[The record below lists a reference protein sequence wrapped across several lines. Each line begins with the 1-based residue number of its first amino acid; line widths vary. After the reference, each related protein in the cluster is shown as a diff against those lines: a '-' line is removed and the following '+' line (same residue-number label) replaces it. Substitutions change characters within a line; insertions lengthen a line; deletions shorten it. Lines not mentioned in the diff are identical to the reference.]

1 MMTASEIRKQFL
13 DFFEQKGHKIVPSV
27 PIVVKNDPTLLFIN
41 AGMNPFKDI
50 FLGNTPAQYSRIAD
64 TQKCLRVSG
73 KHNDLEEVGVDT
85 YHHTMF
91 EMLGNWSFGDYFKEE
106 AISYAWELLTEVY
119 KLPKDRLY
127 VTIFEGDAKENLA
140 KDEESKEIWKKY
152 IAEDRI
158 LLGNKKDNF
167 WEMGDVGP
175 CGPCTEIHFDS
186 RNDAERARIDGK
198 TLVNGDDPNVIEI
211 WNNVFMEF
219 NRKADKSLE
228 PLPNKHVDTGMGF
241 ERLVRIIQSKT
252 SNYDTDIFM
261 PIIESVEKMCGK
273 KYGFSDTKS
282 DIAFRVIADHIRAI
296 SFTIADGQIPSNTGA
311 GYVIRR
317 ILRRAVRYGYS
328 FLDFQTP
335 FMHQLVGLL
344 TSQFSDVFPELT
356 AQKDYLTQ
364 VIREE
369 ENSFF
374 ATLSKGI
381 KIFNDLTANQA
392 KSISGKDAFTLYDT
406 YGFPFDLTQLMA
418 QEAGI
423 MVDEAAF
430 EKELQIQKERSKNAT
445 KLETEDWEII
455 HPELDGKATQFIGY
469 NDFES
474 NASIVKIRKV
484 VAKNQSFYQIV
495 LDKTPFYAESGGQVG
510 DSGALILGNQKI
522 NIYNTV
528 KENDTI
534 FHLTKEIEIADLT
547 GFFKAQIN
555 KAKRSL
561 TTKNHSATH
570 LLQASLRNVLGAH
583 VEQKGSLVNEK
594 LLRFDF
600 SHFAK
605 LTDEEI
611 SKLEQ
616 MVNAKIQAQ
625 IDLKE
630 EQNIPIDEA
639 KSRGVMALFGEKYG
653 EFVRVITFDASFSQE
668 LCGGTHVKN
677 TGEIEYF
684 KIISESSISAGVRR
698 IEAIT
703 SQAVLEFY
711 QGKEAQLEEIA
722 LALKN
727 PQKLLPAIQNLMQ
740 ETAQQRKTIEQYEKY
755 IVNSEVQKISSSLS
769 TPTGA
774 MISLGDFSSEIVK
787 NIAIQLRSKH
797 DDIAIALV
805 YEEKEK
811 MKVAIAISDAI
822 QSSESLMANQ
832 IAKELGQAFHG
843 GGGGQPSFSVVT
855 LEMSTSK
862 EALSKKWL
870 ELVQK

>member
-1 MMTASEIRKQFL
+1 MMTASEIRRQFL

-50 FLGNTPAQYSRIAD
+50 FLGNAPAQYSRIAD

-241 ERLVRIIQSKT
+241 ERLVRVIQEKT

-261 PIIESVEKMCGK
+261 PIIEAVEKMCGK

-328 FLDFQTP
+328 FLDFQAP

-344 TSQFSDVFPELT
+344 ASQFSDVFPELT

-381 KIFNDLTANQA
+381 KIFNDLTANNA

-430 EKELQIQKERSKNAT
+430 EKELQIQKDRSKNAT

-469 NDFES
+469 TDFES

-510 DSGALILGNQKI
+510 DSGELILGNQKI
-522 NIYNTV
+522 FIYNTV

-534 FHLTKEIEIADLT
+534 FHLAKEIEIADLK
-547 GFFKAQIN
+547 GNFKVQIN
-555 KAKRSL
+555 KTKRNL

-611 SKLEQ
+611 QKLES

-653 EFVRVITFDASFSQE
+653 EFVRVITFDAAFSQE

-703 SQAVLEFY
+703 SQAVLEYY

-722 LALKN
+722 LAMKN

-755 IVNSEVQKISSSLS
+755 IVNAEVQKISNSLDN
-769 TPTGA
+769 PIGA
-774 MISLGDFSSEIVK
+774 IISLGDFSSEIVK
-787 NIAIQLRSKH
+787 NIATQLRSKH
-797 DDIAIALV
+797 DDIAIALM

-811 MKVAIAISDAI
+811 LKVAIAISDAV
-822 QSSESLMANQ
+822 QTSKSLMANQ
-832 IAKELGQAFHG
+832 IAKELGQAFNG

-855 LEMSTSK
+855 LDMSTSK
-862 EALSKKWL
+862 ETLASKWQQ
-870 ELVQK
+870 LVQK

>member
-1 MMTASEIRKQFL
+1 
-13 DFFEQKGHKIVPSV
+13 
-27 PIVVKNDPTLLFIN
+27 
-41 AGMNPFKDI
+41 
-50 FLGNTPAQYSRIAD
+50 
-64 TQKCLRVSG
+64 
-73 KHNDLEEVGVDT
+73 
-85 YHHTMF
+85 
-91 EMLGNWSFGDYFKEE
+91 
-106 AISYAWELLTEVY
+106 
-119 KLPKDRLY
+119 
-127 VTIFEGDAKENLA
+127 
-140 KDEESKEIWKKY
+140 
-152 IAEDRI
+152 
-158 LLGNKKDNF
+158 
-167 WEMGDVGP
+167 
-175 CGPCTEIHFDS
+175 
-186 RNDAERARIDGK
+186 
-198 TLVNGDDPNVIEI
+198 
-211 WNNVFMEF
+211 
-219 NRKADKSLE
+219 
-228 PLPNKHVDTGMGF
+228 MGF
-241 ERLVRIIQSKT
+241 ERLVRVIQEKT

-261 PIIESVEKMCGK
+261 PIIEAVEKLSGK
-273 KYGFSDTKS
+273 KYGFSDSKS

-328 FLDFQTP
+328 FLDFQAP
-335 FMHQLVGLL
+335 FMHQLVELL
-344 TSQFSDVFPELT
+344 ASQFANVFPELT

-381 KIFNDLTANQA
+381 KIFNDLTANNA

-423 MVDEAAF
+423 QVDEAAF
-430 EKELQIQKERSKNAT
+430 EQELQIQKDRSKNAT

-455 HPELDGKATQFIGY
+455 NPELDGKATQFIGY
-469 NDFES
+469 TDYS
-474 NASIVKIRKV
+474 CDSKIVKIRKV
-484 VAKNQSFYQIV
+484 AAKNQVFYQIV

-510 DSGALILGNQKI
+510 DSGSLILGNQSI

-534 FHLTKEIEIADLT
+534 FHLTKEIEVADLK
-547 GFFKAQIN
+547 GVFLAQIN

-611 SKLEQ
+611 AKLEQ

-630 EQNIPIDEA
+630 EQNIPIEEA

-668 LCGGTHVKN
+668 LCGGTHVNN

-703 SQAVLEFY
+703 SQAVLEYY
-711 QGKEAQLEEIA
+711 QGKEAQLDEIA
-722 LALKN
+722 TAMKN

-740 ETAQQRKTIEQYEKY
+740 ETANQRKTIEQYEKY
-755 IVNSEVQKISSSLS
+755 IVQAEVQKISDQLS
-769 TPTGA
+769 NATGA
-774 MISLGDFSSEIVK
+774 YIEMNEFSSDIIK
-787 NIAIQLRSKH
+787 NIATQLRAKH
-797 DDIAIALV
+797 DDLAMALV

-811 MKVAIAISDAI
+811 LKVAIAISDAV
-822 QSSESLMANQ
+822 QASKSLMANQ
-832 IAKELGQAFHG
+832 LAKEIGQTFQG
-843 GGGGQPSFSVVT
+843 GGGGQPGFSVVT
-855 LEMSTSK
+855 LDMNTSK
-862 EALSKKWL
+862 EALASTWQN
-870 ELVQK
+870 LVQK